1 MRSWTK
7 SPKGP
12 KESAG
17 DRIPTFKGIGNTTGS
32 SKWQKL
38 GKHTNMLKHVG
49 VQRNCILES
58 LSPRGFP
65 NMGLSPPRAKP
76 QSDWFQDVSSL
87 WHIHSFE
94 TILLD
99 MICCYWFNF
108 PMFLRCEMVDEIHC
122 LQDIQWTNGPW
133 TTPQNPWD
141 NRNKRQDTAW
151 HKFLHQTFERS
162 SFDLAKINQD
172 LSRYYVVVL
181 VY

>member
-1 MRSWTK
+1 MLPRTLTK
-7 SPKGP
+7 GLIC
-12 KESAG
+12 
-17 DRIPTFKGIGNTTGS
+17 RGNMN
-32 SKWQKL
+32 WFAEN
-38 GKHTNMLKHVG
+38 H
-49 VQRNCILES
+49 
-58 LSPRGFP
+58 LSFNGCFP

-99 MICCYWFNF
+99 MICCYWWFSIQF
-108 PMFLRCEMVDEIHC
+108 PHVSSLWNGGWIWWISLPSGH
-122 LQDIQWTNGPW
+122 DIQWTNGP

-162 SFDLAKINQD
+162 SFDLPSQD
-172 LSRYYVVVL
+172 QPRFIQILRGRSRLLISYN
-181 VY
+181 